1 MYRVQN
7 TSNTI
12 TWTFNQGDPNPINI
26 LVINSD
32 NQTLNGPFAIVSSAN
47 VSAEVQF
54 VCLYLHRAS
63 Y

>member
-12 TWTFNQGDPNPINI
+12 TWTFNQNDPNPIDIIIVNG
-26 LVINSD
+26 N

-54 VCLYLHRAS
+54 MCL
-63 Y
+63 